1 MISRNVLSIPIISN
15 QNSSMSSN
23 IISEAPFFHSE
34 NAWILLKSKITKI
47 NFVRS
52 TTRNFHNFVE
62 KLIKFRINC
71 MVSTIARKTHAS
83 RRLVFPLFPFGF
95 SCASP
100 RHIHEIHFVLLS
112 RYLFLGHVIESYT
125 CVCLCW
131 LGAFTL
137 FELLML

>member
-1 MISRNVLSIPIISN
+1 MISRNVLSIQLSQIKILRWARISYLK
-15 QNSSMSSN
+15 
-23 IISEAPFFHSE
+23 PHFFIRKMHEFCSD
-34 NAWILLKSKITKI
+34 SKITKI

-52 TTRNFHNFVE
+52 TTKNFHNFVE

-95 SCASP
+95 GCASP

-112 RYLFLGHVIESYT
+112 RYLFLGHVIESYP